1 MTTSDSATRLPQPVQ
16 CITLGK
22 GRFESF
28 SDGVFAIAI
37 TLLILEIH
45 VPSSVSSAS
54 TNAEQAR
61 ALVEIWPQYLVYAA
75 SFVTIGIMW
84 FNHHALCD
92 RVRTVSYGVIVANLI
107 LLGLISFL
115 PFTTEVLARF
125 GLTRA
130 ATVYYGLTLTAVS
143 FGYLGLQRA
152 VMAAHPGSSRRFS
165 VWNAA
170 GLTLYP
176 IATVAGYFEPLVG
189 VLLIAALAVFYA
201 LPSNIRMAQ
210 FIPPEK

>member
-1 MTTSDSATRLPQPVQ
+1 MTTSEESTRSLRPHPG
-16 CITLGK
+16 ITLGK

-45 VPSSVSSAS
+45 IPSSVSSSS
-54 TNAEQAR
+54 TNLEQAR

-92 RVRTVSYGVIVANLI
+92 RVRTITYGVIVANLA
-107 LLGLISFL
+107 LLGVISFL

-125 GLTRA
+125 GLTSA
-130 ATVYYGLTLTAVS
+130 AAVYYGLTLTAVS
-143 FGYLGLQRA
+143 FGYFGLQRA
-152 VMAAHPGSSRRFS
+152 VMVAHPGSSRKLS
-165 VWNAA
+165 AWNVA
-170 GLTLYP
+170 GLTFYP
-176 IATVAGYFEPLVG
+176 IATLAGYFVPLLG
-189 VLLIAALAVFYA
+189 VSLIAALAVFYA
-201 LPSNIRMAQ
+201 MPSNIRMAQ
-210 FIPPEK
+210 FTPPPD